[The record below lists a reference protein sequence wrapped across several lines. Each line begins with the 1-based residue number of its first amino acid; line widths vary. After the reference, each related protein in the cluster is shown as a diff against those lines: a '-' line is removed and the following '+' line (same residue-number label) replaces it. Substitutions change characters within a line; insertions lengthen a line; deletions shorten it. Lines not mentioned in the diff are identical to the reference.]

1 MHSNVDFSICQTPF
15 DCHEHK
21 PAQQSLGEK
30 HKGWHAVG
38 FLGKGL
44 GGMTAAEGVTLELR
58 GVGKAN
64 GRQQGAGLVPRV
76 MPRWGDGATVSH
88 FVACLVLGLGP
99 CTC

>member
-1 MHSNVDFSICQTPF
+1 
-15 DCHEHK
+15 
-21 PAQQSLGEK
+21 
-30 HKGWHAVG
+30 
-38 FLGKGL
+38 
-44 GGMTAAEGVTLELR
+44 MTAAEGLTLELR

-88 FVACLVLGLGP
+88 FVACLVLRLGP